1 MNIYQRYRNDFSA
14 NLKLASPIILGQ
26 VGQIAVNFID
36 NIMVGNLENS
46 AASLAAI
53 ALANSVFIVVMVVGM
68 GLSFALPPLIAE
80 AEGNQNHKHISQ
92 YFKHSLMINIAFA
105 LFAMLVIESLI
116 PMMHFWKQD
125 AEVVQLAIPYLRI
138 NMISM
143 LPFMLFQSLRCYAD
157 GRSET
162 MPAMIAMLIGNVI
175 NVIANYGL
183 IYGQF
188 GLPKYG
194 VSGAA
199 FGTLISRIV
208 MFFLLFFILRNWKT
222 LWVDIQNAS
231 YKTYKQSIFSRLLKL
246 GIPTSLQ
253 GFFEV
258 TAFATASIL
267 AGQISKEVQAAHQ
280 VSINMASLT
289 FMVCTGF
296 AMAST
301 IRVSNFFGEKNQS
314 KIRSSGFSTII
325 QVVVFMTCTSILFI
339 CLRNILPQIYTKVP
353 EVIEIASGLLILAA
367 IFQIPDGIQVTAI
380 GALRGL
386 QDVFIPSLITFV
398 AYWVLALPIAY
409 YLAFYKGLGANG
421 IWIGLTIGLSCSA
434 IFMTY
439 RFHKQSKKI

>member
-1 MNIYQRYRNDFSA
+1 MNIYQRYKNDFSA

-53 ALANSVFIVVMVVGM
+53 ALANSVFIVVLVVGM

-80 AEGNQNHKHISQ
+80 AEGNQNHKRISQ
-92 YFKHSLMINIAFA
+92 FFKHSLIINLLFA
-105 LFAMLVIESLI
+105 VAAMLVIESMI
-116 PMMHFWKQD
+116 PLMHFWKQD

-162 MPAMIAMLIGNVI
+162 MPAMIAMLIGNSI

-183 IYGQF
+183 IYGKF
-188 GLPKYG
+188 GLPQYG

-199 FGTLISRIV
+199 LGTLTSRIV
-208 MFFLLFFILRNWKT
+208 MFFLLFFILKNWKN
-222 LWVDIQNAS
+222 LWADIRNAS
-231 YKTYKQSIFSRLLKL
+231 YKTYQQSIFSKLLKI

-258 TAFATASIL
+258 TAFAAASIL

-280 VSINMASLT
+280 ISINMASLT

-301 IRVSNFFGEKNQS
+301 IRVGNFFGENNRS
-314 KIRSSGFSTII
+314 KIRSSGFSTIL
-325 QVVVFMTCTSILFI
+325 QVTAFMTLTSILFI
-339 CLRNILPQIYTKVP
+339 CFRNVLPQIYTKQP
-353 EVIEIASGLLILAA
+353 EVIEIASGLLVLAA
-367 IFQIPDGIQVTAI
+367 LFQIPDGIQVTAI

-386 QDVFIPSLITFV
+386 QDVFIPSVITFI
-398 AYWVLALPIAY
+398 AYWVFALPIAY
-409 YLAFYKGLGANG
+409 YLAFYQNLGAEG

-439 RFHKQSKKI
+439 RFHQQSKKV